1 MKKINV
7 IFMIS
12 LSLIIF
18 ISLSVYNIMK
28 ENKLNNE
35 IQKIDKVLDNYFKN
49 YLKCDQPETIEQ
61 YKSMINHYNLRVI
74 RLNRASNQK
83 YELLNEQI
91 EINKLNDFCG
101 KKGK

>member
-1 MKKINV
+1 MMIRYINL
-7 IFMIS
+7 MI
-12 LSLIIF
+12 LNYKF
-18 ISLSVYNIMK
+18 IMK

-61 YKSMINHYNLRVI
+61 YKSMIKHYNLRVI
-74 RLNRASNQK
+74 RLNRARNQK
-83 YELLNEQI
+83 YELLNEQV

>member
-12 LSLIIF
+12 LSLIVF

-61 YKSMINHYNLRVI
+61 YKSMIKHYNLRVI
-74 RLNRASNQK
+74 RLNRARNQK
-83 YELLNEQI
+83 YELLNEQV